1 MIKKTMLRAFLFV
14 AFVLMITFI
23 TAACGGNNST
33 SAPLNENNEET
44 KAEAE
49 TTTTNSDEIFTL
61 KMNSMYPPSVYDW
74 EPKYFLQ
81 EKFAEEVELRT
92 DGRVKIEIFYSN
104 QLAGQAESLDALSRG
119 TIDMQNGVAAVWA
132 DRIPEGLFQGL
143 PYWNLDEDT
152 GNYLLHETELR
163 DLYSEALEEYGV
175 KLIGNWAT
183 SLSGYMSTEP
193 MITAED
199 FRGKVVNSM
208 SALTS
213 EYFRTLGSGIATV
226 PFVEQYEGLLRG
238 TIDAIPFPFYSLDTY
253 KLHEVVN
260 YITVPPLYVA
270 YGEITAS
277 LTVWNKLPEDLQN
290 TILEVA
296 REMEE
301 LATEGSKR
309 LTDFAFEVAEEN
321 GVELVKMSKEDYE
334 EVKQVAIDTA
344 WQSYAAINERTQRM
358 VEILIEENEE
368 FMQSEQGEAFIK
380 EFLQD

>member
-1 MIKKTMLRAFLFV
+1 MIKKTMLKTFLFV
-14 AFVLMITFI
+14 AFVLLITFI

-44 KAEAE
+44 NVEAE
-49 TTTTNSDEIFTL
+49 TTTTDSDEIFTL

-81 EKFAEEVELRT
+81 EKFAEEVESRT
-92 DGRVKIEIFYSN
+92 DGRVTIEIFYSN

-238 TIDAIPFPFYSLDTY
+238 TLDAIPFPFYSLDTY

-358 VEILIEENEE
+358 VEILIEENEK